1 MKKLFY
7 LSLLI
12 LLYVTSCKPKPPV
25 EETKPITLSVD
36 TTEILANGED
46 IATFTVLCDKEDVT
60 DDCLIYFA
68 ANNEQL
74 SGYTFSTTEPDTCKF
89 YARRGEVKSN
99 TVTIIAKEVVPDEP
113 DEPED
118 PDEPEIP
125 EVEGPITISAS
136 TDTIVAN
143 GIDAVNFT
151 VIQDSTDV
159 TSLSKIYIND
169 SIIESN
175 VFSTIKSGNYIVYA
189 KKNDTIISNEI
200 SFFAKEYIEPEIP
213 ITITASTD
221 TIIADGVDAVIF
233 TVAEGRRNITNE
245 IDIFVNGNKI
255 DGNKFTTTV
264 AGEYTAYAKRGD
276 VTSNEISFFA
286 KEVEEPE
293 EPEKPIELY
302 ASKTNIIAD
311 GTDAV
316 TFTVKQDNNEVTS
329 ESEIYV
335 NGNKI
340 NGNTFTTTVAG
351 NYEVY
356 AKKGELV
363 SNEINIF
370 AEEYIEP
377 EKPIVLSASTTSIT
391 ANGSD
396 AVVFTVMQDGD
407 NVTNVSEIYVNNIL
421 ISGNQFSTFTPG
433 TYTAFA
439 KKNEV
444 TSNEI
449 TFTAEEED
457 NPDTGTSIVF
467 VEGVTI
473 NSGWYDVNKL
483 KIGGPDIN
491 MCWAASASNIIQW
504 WQDRYVSAG
513 NSLPSGAV
521 SGPGTKVYEDGHTY
535 NLALMEVYRD
545 LWNDIYA
552 GGYPDHGVI
561 WYFEG
566 RNIYSSMTPGYCPQP
581 NAPGGYY
588 SNVWNQILP
597 YMYHEYTNGISGEFG
612 GYYLWG
618 GGSGLSGNA
627 SLQKFT
633 DYVVEF
639 IDRGAVSLVISLGSN
654 GGLLHATT
662 LWGYEIDNTT
672 GLITKIWITDS
683 DDIHQ
688 GSTSGDPTQQLLR
701 EYTISYDGGSLGKI
715 KLGGAP
721 YGACWAMT
729 LYPFS
734 GYGSR

>member
-25 EETKPITLSVD
+25 EETKPMTLSVD

-99 TVTIIAKEVVPDEP
+99 TVTVIAKEVIPDDP
-113 DEPED
+113 DEPEN

-136 TDTIVAN
+136 TDTIIAN
-143 GIDAVNFT
+143 GIDAINFT

-159 TSLSKIYIND
+159 TSLSKIYVND

-175 VFSTIKSGNYIVYA
+175 VFSTTKSGNYIVYA
-189 KKNDTIISNEI
+189 KKNDTI
-200 SFFAKEYIEPEIP
+200 
-213 ITITASTD
+213 
-221 TIIADGVDAVIF
+221 V
-233 TVAEGRRNITNE
+233 
-245 IDIFVNGNKI
+245 
-255 DGNKFTTTV
+255 
-264 AGEYTAYAKRGD
+264 
-276 VTSNEISFFA
+276 SNEISFFA

-293 EPEKPIELY
+293 EPEKPIELF

-311 GTDAV
+311 GIDAV
-316 TFTVKQDNNEVTS
+316 TFTVKQDNNDVTS

-391 ANGSD
+391 ANGTD
-396 AVVFTVMQDGD
+396 AVVFTVMQDGN
-407 NVTNVSEIYVNNIL
+407 NVTNTSEIYVNNIL
-421 ISGNQFSTFTPG
+421 ISGTQFSTFTPG

-504 WQDRYVSAG
+504 WQDRYVAAG

-688 GSTSGDPTQQLLR
+688 GNTSGDPTQQLLR

-715 KLGGAP
+715 KLSGAP

-734 GYGSR
+734 GYGSI

>member
-99 TVTIIAKEVVPDEP
+99 TVTVIAKEVIPDDP
-113 DEPED
+113 DEPEN

-136 TDTIVAN
+136 TDTIIAN
-143 GIDAVNFT
+143 GIDAINFT

-159 TSLSKIYIND
+159 TSLSKIYVND

-175 VFSTIKSGNYIVYA
+175 VFSTTKSGNYIVYA
-189 KKNDTIISNEI
+189 KKNDTI
-200 SFFAKEYIEPEIP
+200 
-213 ITITASTD
+213 
-221 TIIADGVDAVIF
+221 V
-233 TVAEGRRNITNE
+233 
-245 IDIFVNGNKI
+245 
-255 DGNKFTTTV
+255 
-264 AGEYTAYAKRGD
+264 
-276 VTSNEISFFA
+276 SNEISFFA

-293 EPEKPIELY
+293 EPEKPIELF

-311 GTDAV
+311 GIDAV
-316 TFTVKQDNNEVTS
+316 TFTVKQDNNDVTS

-396 AVVFTVMQDGD
+396 AVVFTVIQDGD
-407 NVTNVSEIYVNNIL
+407 NVTNVSEIYVNNSL

-504 WQDRYVSAG
+504 WQDRYVAAG

-566 RNIYSSMTPGYCPQP
+566 RNIYSSMTQGYCPQP

-688 GSTSGDPTQQLLR
+688 GNTSGDPTQQLLR

-715 KLGGAP
+715 KLSGAP

-734 GYGSR
+734 GYGSN

>member
-189 KKNDTIISNEI
+189 KKNDTI
-200 SFFAKEYIEPEIP
+200 
-213 ITITASTD
+213 
-221 TIIADGVDAVIF
+221 V
-233 TVAEGRRNITNE
+233 
-245 IDIFVNGNKI
+245 
-255 DGNKFTTTV
+255 
-264 AGEYTAYAKRGD
+264 
-276 VTSNEISFFA
+276 SNEISFFA

-293 EPEKPIELY
+293 EPEKPIELF

-316 TFTVKQDNNEVTS
+316 TFTVKQDNNDVTS

-391 ANGSD
+391 ANGTD
-396 AVVFTVMQDGD
+396 AVVFTVMQDGN
-407 NVTNVSEIYVNNIL
+407 NVTNTSEIYVNNIL

-504 WQDRYVSAG
+504 WQDRYVAAG

-688 GSTSGDPTQQLLR
+688 GNTSGDPTQQLLR

>member
-99 TVTIIAKEVVPDEP
+99 TVTVIAKEVIPDDP
-113 DEPED
+113 DEPEN

-175 VFSTIKSGNYIVYA
+175 VFSTTKSGNYIVYA
-189 KKNDTIISNEI
+189 KKNDTI
-200 SFFAKEYIEPEIP
+200 
-213 ITITASTD
+213 
-221 TIIADGVDAVIF
+221 V
-233 TVAEGRRNITNE
+233 
-245 IDIFVNGNKI
+245 
-255 DGNKFTTTV
+255 
-264 AGEYTAYAKRGD
+264 
-276 VTSNEISFFA
+276 SNEISFFA

-311 GTDAV
+311 GIDAV
-316 TFTVKQDNNEVTS
+316 TFTVKQDNNDVTS

-407 NVTNVSEIYVNNIL
+407 NVTNTSEIYVNNIL
-421 ISGNQFSTFTPG
+421 ISGTQFSTFTPG

-504 WQDRYVSAG
+504 WQDRYVAAG

-535 NLALMEVYRD
+535 TLALMEVYRD

-688 GSTSGDPTQQLLR
+688 GNTSGDPTQQLLR

-715 KLGGAP
+715 KLSGAP

-734 GYGSR
+734 GYGSN

>member
-25 EETKPITLSVD
+25 EETKPMTLSVD

-99 TVTIIAKEVVPDEP
+99 TVTVIAKEVIPDDP
-113 DEPED
+113 DEPEN

-136 TDTIVAN
+136 TDTIIAN
-143 GIDAVNFT
+143 GIDAINFT

-159 TSLSKIYIND
+159 TSLSKIYVND

-175 VFSTIKSGNYIVYA
+175 VFSTTKSGNYIVYA
-189 KKNDTIISNEI
+189 KKNDTI
-200 SFFAKEYIEPEIP
+200 
-213 ITITASTD
+213 
-221 TIIADGVDAVIF
+221 V
-233 TVAEGRRNITNE
+233 
-245 IDIFVNGNKI
+245 
-255 DGNKFTTTV
+255 
-264 AGEYTAYAKRGD
+264 
-276 VTSNEISFFA
+276 SNEISFFA

-293 EPEKPIELY
+293 EPEKPIELF

-311 GTDAV
+311 GIDAV
-316 TFTVKQDNNEVTS
+316 TFTVKQDNNDVTS

-396 AVVFTVMQDGD
+396 AVVFTVIQDGD

-504 WQDRYVSAG
+504 WQDRYVAAG

-688 GSTSGDPTQQLLR
+688 GNTSGDPTQQLLR

-715 KLGGAP
+715 KLSGAP

-734 GYGSR
+734 GYGSN